1 MIHVREFNQNSI
13 GSAQKGYPRIAKAF
27 LNVSESDIMIF
38 FLKKILSQYSKF
50 PLTFYGNSGQL
61 MFDIRNPS
69 MPFPRAFSNNN
80 NNNNNNKNK

>member
-38 FLKKILSQYSKF
+38 FFKKNIESVFKVSLNLLWKLR
-50 PLTFYGNSGQL
+50 PI
-61 MFDIRNPS
+61 DV
-69 MPFPRAFSNNN
+69 
-80 NNNNNNKNK
+80 